1 MKRSL
6 GRQLPP
12 PRFSTVLKLEER
24 SCLKAHELGICGA
37 ACWGLQQWGPAPTT
51 ASRIGP
57 ALRVPAD
64 ASTHYVKLR
73 VDDGLTWEA
82 AKARRDAAQADL
94 TLRHAP
100 PHRLKKVRMCV
111 RVCRCVCTVR
121 P

>member
-1 MKRSL
+1 
-6 GRQLPP
+6 
-12 PRFSTVLKLEER
+12 
-24 SCLKAHELGICGA
+24 
-37 ACWGLQQWGPAPTT
+37 
-51 ASRIGP
+51 
-57 ALRVPAD
+57 
-64 ASTHYVKLR
+64 VKLR